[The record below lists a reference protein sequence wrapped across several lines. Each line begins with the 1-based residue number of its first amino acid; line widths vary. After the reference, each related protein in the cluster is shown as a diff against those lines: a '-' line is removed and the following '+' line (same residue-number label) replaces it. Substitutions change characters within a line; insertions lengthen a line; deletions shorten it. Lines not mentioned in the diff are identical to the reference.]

1 MQFQDTVFYV
11 HNDSKIMIG
20 NNVQF
25 RETVFCTHNDSQIMI
40 GDDAQFAD
48 NRLYTAHFSDVF
60 FGNAVY
66 LKQNNIIVEAKAR
79 LEIGNECRISALF
92 MSEGINTKVV
102 LEEKVSLSSYTGRKT
117 IWTIRKN
124 AEVTVGG
131 SGRFSGQAGE
141 CFVGENTL
149 LRIGREF
156 SINGNYRITLNAST
170 SIIIGDD
177 CMFSYDVNMRSND
190 GHSIFDVVI
199 RKNINSC
206 DDINKNRS
214 IVIGNH
220 VWVGER
226 AFVLYYTQIDDGSII
241 GAMSFV
247 KNIKVPNNCIA
258 AGIPAKVIKRNITW
272 NREEGAEDIEK
283 CGQEYIRYTEEK

>member
-25 RETVFCTHNDSQIMI
+25 RETVFCTYNDSQIMI

-79 LEIGNECRISALF
+79 LEIGNECRISAL
-92 MSEGINTKVV
+92 SLNERNGAEVV
-102 LEEKVSLSSYTGRKT
+102 LGEKVSVSFNTNRNTEWLINKSAKFM
-117 IWTIRKN
+117 
-124 AEVTVGG
+124 VG
-131 SGRFSGQAGE
+131 SNGRFSGQAGS
-141 CFVGENTL
+141 CTLGENAL
-149 LRIGREF
+149 LRIGTEF
-156 SINGNYRITLNAST
+156 STNGNYRIALYPST
-170 SIIIGDD
+170 ATFIGDD
-177 CMFSYDVNMRSND
+177 CMFSHDICMRNND
-190 GHSIFDVVI
+190 GHSIFDVMS
-199 RKNINSC
+199 RKNISSC
-206 DDINKNRS
+206 NNISENRS

-226 AFVLYYTQIDDGSII
+226 AYILYNTQIGDGSIV
-241 GAMSFV
+241 GAMSFM
-247 KNIKVPNNCIA
+247 KNISVPNNCIA
-258 AGIPAKVIKRNITW
+258 AGIPAKVIKENIAWSREYGAENIT
-272 NREEGAEDIEK
+272 K
-283 CGQEYIRYTEEK
+283 CGQKYIHYTEK